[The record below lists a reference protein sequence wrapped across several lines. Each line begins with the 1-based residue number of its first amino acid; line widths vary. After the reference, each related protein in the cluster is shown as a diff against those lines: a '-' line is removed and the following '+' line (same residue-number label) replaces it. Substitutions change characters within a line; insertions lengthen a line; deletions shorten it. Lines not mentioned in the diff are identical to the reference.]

1 MKSYT
6 RFKGFVVAFVWVAA
20 SVSAAAS
27 TLFLDDYSQNTIDN
41 YTQLWKTASNK
52 GVFTHNAAQSTLDYN
67 RTNSAVS
74 AWHTDLLLLKETT
87 FSIANLNRFVVRA
100 QITFS
105 NEISTAQAGIVIAAS
120 PDTPAGV
127 VIHRRDVSGG
137 RWVSALMTSS
147 STWDTAQH
155 ANLSEALA
163 PLGTYDITVVYDR
176 RGDDLILDVDIAGP
190 NSQTWRNRRT
200 FPASTL
206 GRSAKTYGGSQIGWW
221 LRHGT
226 NTVRNALGYLE
237 VATAGLVVTNAADGG
252 AGTLR
257 QAIADSLHGDWIS
270 FAPSLQGSSIPLT
283 SGQIVIDKSLWIDG
297 PGPDKLALDGKGL
310 SRIFYLTDQKGGIG
324 VRITGLALTN
334 GVETSRGGAIRTD
347 SSWNSPGVTLSLS
360 NCVIRANRVTASN
373 NGDGGGG
380 IHYARGP
387 LHVRLGLVDCDI
399 SDNRSG
405 GTGGGLWLGMH
416 ADIDRCTISGNT
428 GGGVFIWQHGSQ
440 TIRNSTISGNE
451 ALTAEGSGL
460 FKRNPNSGDK
470 VQVFNSTIY
479 GNRAPSHE
487 CAGFRVNA
495 SETAALIVSS
505 LVSGN
510 TDNSGGR
517 DVAGTFAGVTNCL
530 ISVTNGVALPG
541 ANNILGLP
549 APLDSLADNGGLT
562 RTHALPRKSPA
573 IDKGS
578 NPLALATDQRG
589 PGFPRLLGAAVDIGA
604 YEYLPPPPATII
616 CVQ

>member
-1 MKSYT
+1 MK
-6 RFKGFVVAFVWVAA
+6 KN
-20 SVSAAAS
+20 
-27 TLFLDDYSQNTIDN
+27 SQNTIDN

-257 QAIADSLHGDWIS
+257 QAVADSVHGGWIS
-270 FAPSLQGSSIPLT
+270 FAPSLQGSSIT
-283 SGQIVIDKSLWIDG
+283 ITTGEIAIDKSLRIEG
-297 PGPDKLALDGKGL
+297 PGPDKLAINGNRQ
-310 SRIFYLTDQKGGIG
+310 SRIFHITDQKGSIG
-324 VRITGLALTN
+324 VQINGLAITN
-334 GVETSRGGAIRTD
+334 GLATSRGGGVFSDTAYNT
-347 SSWNSPGVTLSLS
+347 PGVVLSMS
-360 NCVIRANRVTASN
+360 NCMVRANQVTSIN
-373 NGDGGGG
+373 NGEGGGG
-380 IHYARGP
+380 IHFSRGP
-387 LHVRLGLVDCDI
+387 LHSRLVLVDCDI
-399 SDNRSG
+399 SGNWSG
-405 GTGGGLWLGMH
+405 ATGGGLWIGLH
-416 ADIDRCTISGNT
+416 ADIDRSTISGNI
-428 GGGVFIWQHGSQ
+428 GGGVFIWQHGLQ

-451 ALTAEGSGL
+451 SLTAEGSGF
-460 FKRNPNSGDK
+460 FKRNAGDG
-470 VQVFNSTIY
+470 VRVFNSTIY
-479 GNRAPSHE
+479 GNRAPSYD
-487 CAGFRVNA
+487 CAGFRA
-495 SETAALIVSS
+495 PSTEPALLMVSS
-505 LVSGN
+505 LVSAN
-510 TDNSGGR
+510 TDKGGGR